1 MAEPARP
8 DASRPGSATPFP
20 TTAPSRRLPGPL
32 VLWVGLGGAV
42 GVLLNAGTHA
52 LLDGP
57 DTALLGGP
65 LATVPGM
72 VVANL
77 LGAFLLGFLNGR
89 VRTAPSPWDPRLVAA
104 LGTGV
109 LGGYTSF
116 SALAA
121 LLGSPFTA
129 ALVAGPGASTAA
141 EVLASFG
148 LALAL
153 VVLIAVAGTLCA
165 WAGLR
170 AGSRRTALRGAGT
183 DSRGT
188 DRPGPA
194 ERGAR

>member
-8 DASRPGSATPFP
+8 DAARQGPASPFP
-20 TTAPSRRLPGPL
+20 TSAPPRRLPGPL

-42 GVLLNAGTHA
+42 GVLLNAVTHA

-57 DTALLGGP
+57 GAALLGAP

-72 VVANL
+72 AVANL
-77 LGAFLLGFLNGR
+77 LGAFLLGLLTGR

-121 LLGSPFTA
+121 LLGSPFAA
-129 ALVAGPGASTAA
+129 ALTAGPGASAAA

-148 LALAL
+148 PALGL
-153 VVLIAVAGTLCA
+153 VVLVAAAGTLCA

-183 DSRGT
+183 DPCGA
-188 DRPGPA
+188 DQPGPA

>member
-8 DASRPGSATPFP
+8 DASCPDPASSLP
-20 TTAPSRRLPGPL
+20 TTAPRRLLPGPL

-57 DTALLGGP
+57 GLALFGP
-65 LATVPGM
+65 ATGTTPGM

-77 LGAFLLGFLNGR
+77 LGAFLLGLLNGR
-89 VRTAPSPWDPRLVAA
+89 ARNASAPWDPRVTAA

-109 LGGYTSF
+109 LGAYTSF

-121 LLGSPFTA
+121 QLGSP
-129 ALVAGPGASTAA
+129 LVAPLASPGAASAA
-141 EVLASFG
+141 QVLGG
-148 LALAL
+148 LGAGLLL
-153 VVLIAVAGTLCA
+153 VAAVAAAGTLCA

-170 AGSRRTALRGAGT
+170 AGSRSGVAAPAKPTADRAQEAG
-183 DSRGT
+183 R
-188 DRPGPA
+188 
-194 ERGAR
+194 

>member
-8 DASRPGSATPFP
+8 GASGSGSASSFP
-20 TTAPSRRLPGPL
+20 TTAPRRRLPGPH

-57 DTALLGGP
+57 GAALVGSAAGSTP
-65 LATVPGM
+65 AM

-77 LGAFLLGFLNGR
+77 LGAFLLGLLNGR
-89 VRTAPSPWDPRLVAA
+89 ARSSTVPWDPRVTAT

-109 LGGYTSF
+109 LGAYTSF

-121 LLGSPFTA
+121 LLASPLTA
-129 ALVAGPGASTAA
+129 VMLSPGTAGVAQVLGGLWAGLLLVASIAA
-141 EVLASFG
+141 
-148 LALAL
+148 
-153 VVLIAVAGTLCA
+153 AGTLCA

-170 AGSRRTALRGAGT
+170 AGSRTETASPAREAG
-183 DSRGT
+183 R
-188 DRPGPA
+188 
-194 ERGAR
+194 